1 MDDIYNSIPHRP
13 PFLFVDRIVE
23 ISESGAVCE
32 RTIRADEDFFRG
44 HYPGNPIMPG
54 VLLCEA
60 TFQAAA
66 IYLVDKLRK
75 SGQSI
80 ENKTPILSRIVEAK
94 FKRQV
99 KPGDVIRI
107 EVTFK
112 ETIKDFHFLR
122 GVVKKDG
129 KPALAVE
136 FVLALVEEGGE
147 S

>member
-1 MDDIYNSIPHRP
+1 MDAIYNSIPHRP
-13 PFLFVDRIVE
+13 PFLFIDKIVE
-23 ISESGAVCE
+23 ITETGAVCE
-32 RTIRADEDFFRG
+32 RTIHADEDFFQG

-54 VLLCEA
+54 VLLCES

-66 IYLVDKLRK
+66 IYLVDRMRK
-75 SGQSI
+75 AGESI
-80 ENKTPILSRIVEAK
+80 EKKTPILSRILEAK

-112 ETIKDFHFLR
+112 ETIKGFHFLR
-122 GVVKKDG
+122 GVVRKDG
-129 KPALAVE
+129 KPALAIE
-136 FVLALVEEGGE
+136 FVLAVIEEDGA